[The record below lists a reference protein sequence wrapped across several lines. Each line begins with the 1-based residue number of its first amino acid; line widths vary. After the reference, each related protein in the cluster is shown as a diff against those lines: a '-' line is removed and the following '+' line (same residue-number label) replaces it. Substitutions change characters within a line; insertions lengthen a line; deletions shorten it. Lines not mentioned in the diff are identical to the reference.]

1 MKLRAGALLL
11 AGVFAIS
18 AGGNAQEDFL
28 TAGEVDEI
36 RDKQEPPK
44 RLVLYLDLAQRRLD
58 AIKENLAANK
68 PGAGRIAQKFLR
80 EYTLILEAL
89 ETTVAEGRE
98 KRALRDKDLK
108 EAETRESEF
117 VKYLQSL
124 DAGNAPGYDDFRFTL
139 EEAVAVTEEIVAD
152 AKKGAFP
159 EVLGR
164 EPPRLPA
171 TPPRQTREN
180 PRESDPGSTP
190 APSEEGPPRRRR
202 PAR

>member
-1 MKLRAGALLL
+1 MKLCAGALLL
-11 AGVFAIS
+11 AGVFAFS
-18 AGGNAQEDFL
+18 AAGNAQEDFL
-28 TAGEVDEI
+28 TPGEVDEI
-36 RDKQEPPK
+36 RDKQESDK

-58 AIKENLAANK
+58 AIKQSMAANK

-80 EYTLILEAL
+80 EYTSILEAL

-117 VKYLQSL
+117 LKYLQSL
-124 DAGNAPGYDDFRFTL
+124 DAGNTPGYDDFRFTL

-164 EPPRLPA
+164 QPPRLPA
-171 TPPRQTREN
+171 PPPRQTREN
-180 PRESDPGSTP
+180 PRESNPANTP